1 MNLNF
6 GSDPSG
12 SASIFFK
19 MDCADE
25 DFCWEDYFNALIPI
39 TGTDMLDIDDKL
51 HDVI

>member
-1 MNLNF
+1 M
-6 GSDPSG
+6 
-12 SASIFFK
+12 FFVIITVLSS
-19 MDCADE
+19 DE